1 MKKIIPIILIL
12 LALGGAAGYYFL
24 FMQQEPVIESFTLD
38 PGEQF
43 VTDIADSRRLLCA
56 DIVFKLADSEKEAFY
71 VENNHVIRNAINAI
85 LRSKTEE
92 DLKQERIEGHLDEEI
107 LERLNSEFDTDEFLK
122 IYFNTFVI
130 Q

>member
-1 MKKIIPIILIL
+1 MKKIIPIILIIL
-12 LALGGAAGYYFL
+12 LLGGAAGYYFF
-24 FMQQEPVIESFTLD
+24 FMPKEPEDTSFTLD

-56 DIVFKLADSEKEAFY
+56 DIVFKLADSEREAY
-71 VENNHVIRNAINAI
+71 YIANNHVIRHAINAI

-92 DLKQERIEGHLDEEI
+92 DLKQESVEGHLDAEI
-107 LERLNSEFDTDEFLK
+107 LERLNAEFDTDEFLK

>member
-12 LALGGAAGYYFL
+12 LVLGGAAGYYFF
-24 FMQQEPVIESFTLD
+24 FMPQEPIDMSFTLD

-43 VTDIADSRRLLCA
+43 VTDIADSRRLLCT

-107 LERLNSEFDTDEFLK
+107 LERLNSEFDTDDFLK
-122 IYFNTFVI
+122 IYFASSK
-130 Q
+130 